1 MHSLIPGVVV
11 TNVNGAAEGEPT
23 ALVTEPHLVLY
34 VNTGLNRLVM
44 IPTTARHKD
53 GRHYFLSPRLLK
65 LDQVEMQLNS
75 SRPLLAVHNFE
86 ARPATKWDD
95 EYLNKKF
102 KRKGQTESVPLMKL
116 KMRWELIEPLVTST
130 EKELLFDPEFRRA
143 LVEIRANEALAD
155 PKLAAFL
162 NSNVRKNRVKCG
174 KAFDETLPGK
184 LRRVINEIVRCLN
197 MFWAG
202 GSVRGALIGFTDAM
216 GGRGKSRKAGTAKR
230 GRPSIAVKEGRVD
243 LAGLNIEAGS
253 QHAKIIKFSHD
264 TWVIRGTTQGMA
276 LRTMWTEFYS
286 VAKQQSDGSTK
297 MEWLP
302 VEQRPTLAQFTY
314 WGTKDDAGSVA
325 WRKHLP
331 PTKFDKSYRA
341 VMGSAS
347 DDVYAIGQ
355 RGGIDSTPPDLQFVR
370 AIDRLA
376 RVGGGHRII
385 VVDAMF
391 GYIPGLYMGFDA
403 PSADTVQLALYSAMD
418 PDKKGWL
425 EDLSLD
431 KEIQAEHFVPIV
443 FENLWADNTD
453 LRNEAIKRCAQG
465 IGTNI
470 HFIPKMRSDLNP
482 LAESGH
488 HILHRLVDHKLSG
501 STYGRFKERGEA
513 SATDRARHTML
524 EGIREVV
531 RAIHVHNTAEVEDN
545 RPLRMRMNGV
555 PPTRLAMTLE
565 MIRLGRIA
573 RTAHAIDL
581 GRRQLLPRY
590 EGTFTEKGIRLH
602 RRNGEKKVEFIKHI
616 VYTSDHPIILRRC
629 EEARGGGKLDP
640 DYFRASFL
648 VNPYRPRR
656 IWHVDLETGE
666 EMELTFNVLKVRDPD
681 LPYVMTIP
689 DMIDRDRVEASERI
703 ELNDAR
709 DRKLGEMEAKQRAAD
724 AKAEEAY
731 QVALESIGRTPSRAE
746 LRRDKRDNR
755 DAEKA
760 ECMHGMPVRE
770 LAENYVSEA
779 GGEAQPAAQPEANE
793 TVSSKCESDAPSP
806 ATPTEAPPRG
816 AEQSKPRN
824 SLLRAAIQKLSK
836 NAQDA

>member
-11 TNVNGAAEGEPT
+11 ANVGGIAEGEPT
-23 ALVTEPHLVLY
+23 SLVKEPHLVLY
-34 VNTGLNRLVM
+34 VNTGLNRLAM
-44 IPTTARHKD
+44 IPTTARHKK
-53 GRHYFLSPRLLK
+53 GRHYFLGPRLFE
-65 LDQVEMQLNS
+65 LDQVEAQLNS
-75 SRPLLAVHNFE
+75 SPPVLVVHEFK
-86 ARPATKWDD
+86 ARPATNWTDD
-95 EYLNKKF
+95 ELNKKF
-102 KRKGQTESVPLMKL
+102 KRKGQSESVALTRL
-116 KMRWELIEPLVTST
+116 KKGWALIEPLVTST
-130 EKELLFDPEFRRA
+130 DKELLFDPECRRA
-143 LVEIRANEALAD
+143 LVKTRAGEALAD

-162 NSNVRKNRVKCG
+162 NSGVRKSKVKRG
-174 KAFDETLPGK
+174 KAFDESLPGK
-184 LRRVINEIVRCLN
+184 MRRVINEIVRDLD

-216 GGRGKSRKAGTAKR
+216 GGRGKSKKAGAAKR
-230 GRPSIAVKEGRVD
+230 GRPNAAVKEGRGD
-243 LAGLNIEAGS
+243 LAGLNVEEGS
-253 QHAKIIKFSHD
+253 QHAKIIKFCHD
-264 TWVIRGTTQGMA
+264 TWVIRGTTEGMA
-276 LRTMWTEFYS
+276 LRRMWAEFYS
-286 VAKQQSDGSTK
+286 VAIQQPDGSTK
-297 MEWLP
+297 FEWLP
-302 VEQRPTLAQFTY
+302 VEQRPTLTQFRY
-314 WGTKDDAGSVA
+314 WGTKEDAASVA

-331 PTKFDKSYRA
+331 LTKFDKSYRA
-341 VMGSAS
+341 VMGSAA

-355 RGGIDSTPPDLQFVR
+355 RGGIDSTPPDMQFVR

-403 PSADTVQLALYSAMD
+403 PSADTVQLALYNAMD
-418 PDKKGWL
+418 PDKTGWL
-425 EDLSLD
+425 KDLSLD
-431 KEIQAEHFVPIV
+431 KEIPAEHFIPMC

-488 HILHRLVDHKLSG
+488 HILHRLVDHKLLG
-501 STYGRFKERGEA
+501 STYGKRKERGEVC
-513 SATDRARHTML
+513 ATDRARHTMF
-524 EGIREVV
+524 EATREVV
-531 RAIHVHNTAEVEDN
+531 RAIHFHNTAEIEDN

-602 RRNGEKKVEFIKHI
+602 RRNGEKKIEFINHI
-616 VYTSDHPIILRRC
+616 AYVSDHPVILRRC
-629 EEARGGGKLDP
+629 SEARQRGKLDP

-648 VNPYRPRR
+648 IDPYRPRR
-656 IWHVDLETGE
+656 IWYVDLETGE
-666 EMELTFNVLKVRDPD
+666 QIELTLKVLKIRDPD

-689 DMIDRDRVEASERI
+689 DMIDRDQVEASERI
-703 ELNDAR
+703 ELNDAKE
-709 DRKLGEMEAKQRAAD
+709 RKLGDMEAKQRAAGAD
-724 AKAEEAY
+724 AEQAY
-731 QVALESIGRTPSRAE
+731 QAALARAGRTPSRAE

-755 DAEKA
+755 DEEKA
-760 ECMHGMPVRE
+760 ECLHGMPVPE
-770 LAENYVSEA
+770 LIKNAVSEA
-779 GGEAQPAAQPEANE
+779 RCETPPARQPEASE
-793 TVSSKCESDAPSP
+793 MAASERDSLATARP
-806 ATPTEAPPRG
+806 TPTETDQRTG
-816 AEQSKPRN
+816 ERSKPRN

-836 NAQDA
+836 SV